1 MKIHSIEI
9 KNFRS
14 IKDETIDCLG
24 FNSFVGPNGSGKS
37 TVLNA
42 LNVFFDVK
50 LPPGKWEL
58 KTNKPVRRIK
68 LRKKRVGHSRRR
80 IDVSGSPDLWPGIEP
95 VYVVPDNGE
104 LFVNL

>member
-1 MKIHSIEI
+1 M
-9 KNFRS
+9 N
-14 IKDETIDCLG
+14 T
-24 FNSFVGPNGSGKS
+24 
-37 TVLNA
+37 TVTMTWI
-42 LNVFFDVK
+42 FDVK

-58 KTNKPVRRIK
+58 KTNKPLRRIK